1 MTSKQI
7 MFDEHARAALLRG
20 VDKLANTVK
29 VTLGPRGRNVVLDK
43 SMHPLVV
50 NDGVTIAKE
59 IDLKDKF
66 ENVGAKL
73 LKEVATKTQ
82 DDSGDGT
89 TTAIVLAQSMIT
101 EGLKNITAGA
111 NPVEVKRGIE
121 AATEKVIEFLKKKS
135 TPVNDKQKI
144 VQVATISANNDEAIG
159 KLIADAVEKVGNEGV
174 ITVEQGKSI
183 ETSLDVVEGMQF
195 DRGFISPYMAT
206 NPEKMS
212 CELDEPYILITDKK
226 LSSMKEIVPIL
237 ERVAQEGRSLLII
250 ADDLDG
256 EALAALILN
265 LIRGTIKVCAVKA
278 PGFGDDQKEMLE
290 DVAILTGAKVVTET
304 KGMKLENSADALGSA
319 RKIKVD
325 NEKTIIVEGK
335 GSKKAIDARKVL
347 IESQV
352 KLADT
357 DYKKTDLKKRLAKLG
372 GGVAVVKVGAAT
384 ETEMKEKETR
394 IDDALNATKA
404 AIEEGVVTGGG
415 VTLFRAI
422 DILKDVKLDGDQQV
436 GVNIVRRAL
445 EEPLRQI
452 AKNAGRE
459 SAEVVSKL
467 RTADEH
473 MGYNAKKDVYEDLVK
488 AGVIDPTKVVRNA
501 LQNAASIAA
510 LFLTTEAIV
519 TTFDDEKDEKGQ
531 MVII

>member
-1 MTSKQI
+1 
-7 MFDEHARAALLRG
+7 
-20 VDKLANTVK
+20 
-29 VTLGPRGRNVVLDK
+29 
-43 SMHPLVV
+43 
-50 NDGVTIAKE
+50 
-59 IDLKDKF
+59 
-66 ENVGAKL
+66 
-73 LKEVATKTQ
+73 
-82 DDSGDGT
+82 
-89 TTAIVLAQSMIT
+89 
-101 EGLKNITAGA
+101 
-111 NPVEVKRGIE
+111 
-121 AATEKVIEFLKKKS
+121 
-135 TPVNDKQKI
+135 
-144 VQVATISANNDEAIG
+144 
-159 KLIADAVEKVGNEGV
+159 
-174 ITVEQGKSI
+174 
-183 ETSLDVVEGMQF
+183 MQF

-226 LSSMKEIVPIL
+226 INNMKEIVQIL
-237 ERVAQEGRSLLII
+237 EKVAQEGRSLLII

-265 LIRGTIKVCAVKA
+265 LIRGTIKACAVKA

-290 DVAILTGAKVVTET
+290 DVAILTGAKVVTE
-304 KGMKLENSADALGSA
+304 
-319 RKIKVD
+319 
-325 NEKTIIVEGK
+325 
-335 GSKKAIDARKVL
+335 
-347 IESQV
+347 SQV
-352 KLADT
+352 NLADT

-372 GGVAVVKVGAAT
+372 GSVAVVKVGAAT

-404 AIEEGVVTGGG
+404 ATEEGVVTGGG